1 MRSEG
6 RRKSAARVVARL
18 VARDGNLDWR
28 EIEFLKSS
36 GAFGMLGVTRREF
49 TDLVAQCLGERLGRR
64 AAGYPLPGIEAD
76 VQAVR
81 ERRLQLVVAAL
92 LVYASEIDR
101 DVHPSERA
109 LVEWAFEN
117 WGITPHVLEAEL
129 SVPAAR
135 SQAVLYPSRL
145 AA

>member
-1 MRSEG
+1 MRHEG
-6 RRKSAARVVARL
+6 RRKSAARVLARL

-28 EIEFLKSS
+28 EVEFLESS
-36 GAFGMLGVTRREF
+36 GAFTLLGVTRREF

-64 AAGYPLPGIEAD
+64 SAAYPLPGIEAD
-76 VQAVR
+76 MQAVH

-92 LVYASEIDR
+92 LVYVSEIDR

-109 LVEWAFEN
+109 LVAWAFEK
-117 WGITPHVLEAEL
+117 WGITPHLLEDEL

-135 SQAVLYPSRL
+135 SEAVLYPSRL